1 MCCSQIKPSAPWSCN
16 NAPETPSRPV
26 LALICTQRPCLMKS
40 PCDWNGVAV
49 PGTRPSDDTSVQQ
62 IVPCA
67 VFDMRSQVE
76 LLMVLVYCFRGEM
89 IIQGKED
96 LKERV
101 ESLDRFN
108 INKSCQNNFFPLR
121 SNFYPL
127 SGGLILQACDKVF
140 WQSIPAVAVISSLCW
155 SLCLSKDGTN
165 AATPNPTSWSA
176 AQSVVSYYTVI
187 QTSHRIWMWLIFSGK
202 LFVSGWLLAAAGYT
216 SSSSSPPATGLHS
229 SSLWLSHYSSI
240 KV

>member
-1 MCCSQIKPSAPWSCN
+1 MSNEIPVWLKRRCRARNAAERWHVSA
-16 NAPETPSRPV
+16 T
-26 LALICTQRPCLMKS
+26 
-40 PCDWNGVAV
+40 D
-49 PGTRPSDDTSVQQ
+49 
-62 IVPCA
+62 CA
-67 VFDMRSQVE
+67 VRCLWHALTSGGANGFG
-76 LLMVLVYCFRGEM
+76 LLFQRWNDYSGKRGFE
-89 IIQGKED
+89 GTCG
-96 LKERV
+96 V
-101 ESLDRFN
+101 VRFN
-108 INKSCQNNFFPLR
+108 INKSCQNYFFPLR